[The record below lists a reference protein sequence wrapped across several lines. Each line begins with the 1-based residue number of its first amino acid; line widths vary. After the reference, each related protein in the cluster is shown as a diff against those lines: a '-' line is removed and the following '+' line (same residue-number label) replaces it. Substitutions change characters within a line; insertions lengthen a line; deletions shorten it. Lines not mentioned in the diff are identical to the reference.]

1 MVARKSNTATK
12 PAERE
17 MVITH
22 IFDAPRELVFK
33 AWTEP
38 EHLVQWWGPK
48 GFTTPHC
55 KIELRPGGVFHYCMR
70 SPEGR
75 DYWGRGVYREIV
87 APEKLVYTD
96 TFSDPE
102 GNPVEPAYYDGMDP
116 EWPSESLVTVTFSEQ
131 GGKTKVTLHHGV
143 SESLA
148 KRTGAKQG
156 WTEMLERLADYLA
169 RL

>member
-116 EWPSESLVTVTFSEQ
+116 EWPSESLVTVTYSEQ

>member
-38 EHLVQWWGPK
+38 EHLVQWWRPK

-75 DYWGRGVYREIV
+75 DYWGRGVFREIV
-87 APEKLVYTD
+87 APERIVYTD
-96 TFSDPE
+96 TFADAE
-102 GNPVEPAYYDGMDP
+102 GNIVEPGYYEGMDP
-116 EWPSESLVTVTFSEQ
+116 DMPKETLVRVTFTVVN
-131 GGKTKVTLHHGV
+131 GKTKVTVHHSV
-143 SESLA
+143 PESVA